1 MQKQV
6 ISKSTWVSKLVDD
19 NIIQLTENS
28 VVMIDVTEDQI
39 EKIEI
44 VGNQLKITLKSG
56 EILIIDNFST
66 PESTL
71 VLRDS
76 QEELYRSLS

>member
-71 VLRDS
+71 VFRDS